1 MRRAGDCQ
9 RGLWRVWVC
18 TAPDDAVSQKP
29 VQRAAADAA
38 KAPKAFECR
47 WADGPITIDGTA
59 DEPAWKAAQVID
71 NFYLPWLGKDA
82 RRAKTATKARLLW
95 DREYFYFFAEM
106 EDHDL
111 FADITEHDG
120 ALWNNDVFELFF
132 KPQDDKP
139 GYYEFEVNAAGAV
152 LDMFLPKR
160 DGGGYNEYARK
171 DKFHIDAKVKL
182 RGTLNKHDGKDQ
194 GWSVEGRIPW
204 RDFRHTGGRPNIGEA
219 WKFALCRYDYTKGQ
233 PEPELSTCAPL
244 KKMSFHAYEDYAT
257 LKFTGPG
264 TPVSKDMLERPFP
277 LSNWQPV
284 TTSRVVGSPEPPPP
298 YRAVRMLPKLTP
310 DFPIFVAAMPG
321 SRRLL
326 FIDELWPYGPASL
339 ACSTETP
346 EDGRREL
353 LIAFDNMG
361 VAYSAAFHPKF
372 AENHF
377 LYAGW
382 NSSKK
387 SRVTRYTLDNGP
399 PFRIVPNSARTII
412 EWDSDG
418 HNGGAL
424 AFGLDGLLYTTSGD
438 GTPDSDG
445 NIVGQRLDLL
455 NSKVL
460 RIDVDHPDPGREYS
474 VPKDNPF
481 VGQKDARPETWTY
494 GMRNPWRITVDR
506 QTGQVWVGQNGQD
519 LWEQVYLIERGSN
532 YGWSVVEGS
541 HPFYPN
547 RKQGP
552 TPISPPTFEHPH
564 SEFRSLTGG
573 VVYYGKKF
581 PELRGCYL
589 YGDYS
594 TGKLWAGKVE
604 GRRVV
609 RHEELADTRLAIT
622 CIGVDSDGELLIT
635 SHRNKGQGGF
645 FTLER
650 NATPT
655 DPDAF
660 PHKLSETGLF
670 KDVARQQMQP
680 GAIPYSVNA
689 PLWSDGA
696 YKERFLILPPSV
708 AQSDKPEPE
717 RDRIDYTRSGGW
729 GFPEHT
735 ILVKSFALDSAS
747 GDPAKRRWIET
758 RLLVKEGSEWTGYC
772 YAWNDAQT
780 DAALVSKEGVDRTFT
795 VATADG
801 PRDQTWHFPSRTECM
816 VCHSRAANFVLGL
829 SELQMNRD
837 HDYGGRK
844 ANQLEVL
851 ERRGLLRVNWL
862 EDMKVEIRRELSDEG
877 LKGAQRDEKAE
888 EMVAAKGQRQPVA
901 SSLLSYP
908 PEKLRRLVDPSD
920 SHQDLNLR
928 ARSYLH
934 ANCAQCHVEAGGGNS
949 QFDVNFLTDADRMKL
964 IDVAPLH
971 DTFGVPDAKL
981 VASGSPEHS
990 LLLHRIAVR
999 GRGQMPPLA
1008 TAKVDEAAVKLL
1020 RKWIQTL
1027 KPMTADAPL
1036 AR

>member
-1 MRRAGDCQ
+1 MAI
-9 RGLWRVWVC
+9 
-18 TAPDDAVSQKP
+18 T
-29 VQRAAADAA
+29 RAADEVPLHTIPAPRAVDVA
-38 KAPKAFECR
+38 KAATAFECR
-47 WADGPITIDGTA
+47 WADGPISIDGAA
-59 DEPAWKAAQVID
+59 DEPAWRAAQVID
-71 NFYLPWLGKDA
+71 NFYLPWLGKNA
-82 RRAKTATKARLLW
+82 HRAKTATKARVLW

-111 FADITEHDG
+111 FADITDHDG

-132 KPQDDKP
+132 KPADDKP
-139 GYYEFEVNAAGAV
+139 GYYEFEVNAANAV
-152 LDMFLPKR
+152 LDMFLPRR
-160 DGGGYNEYARK
+160 DGGGYNEYARA
-171 DKFHIDAKVKL
+171 DKFHIDTKVKL
-182 RGTLNKHDGKDQ
+182 RGTLNKHDGKDS

-204 RDFRHTGGRPNIGEA
+204 RDFRHTGGRPNLGET

-233 PEPELSTCAPL
+233 PEPELSTCVPL
-244 KKMSFHAYEDYAT
+244 QKMSFHAYEDYAT

-264 TPVSKDMLERPFP
+264 IPASKDMLEKPFP
-277 LSNWQPV
+277 LSNWQPA

-298 YRAVRMLPKLTP
+298 YHAVRTLPKLTP
-310 DFPIFVAAMPG
+310 DYPIFVATVPG
-321 SRRLL
+321 SRRLI
-326 FIDELWPYGPASL
+326 FVDELWPYGPTSL
-339 ACSTETP
+339 ACTSDNP
-346 EDGRREL
+346 EDGKREL
-353 LIAFDNMG
+353 LVTFDNMG
-361 VAYSAAFHPKF
+361 VAYSAAFHPRF

-377 LYAGW
+377 LYVGW

-387 SRVTRYTLDNGP
+387 TRVTRYTLDRGP

-412 EWDSDG
+412 EWESDG
-418 HNGGAL
+418 HNGGAV
-424 AFGLDGLLYTTSGD
+424 AFGLDGLLFVTSGD
-438 GTPDSDG
+438 GTSDSDG
-445 NIVGQRLDLL
+445 DIVGQRLDRL

-460 RIDVDHPDPGREYS
+460 RIDVDHPDAGREYS

-481 VGQKDARPETWTY
+481 IGQKIDQQGACPETWTY

-506 QTGQVWVGQNGQD
+506 KTGDVWVGQNGQD
-519 LWEQVYLIERGSN
+519 LFEQAYLIERGAN
-532 YGWSVVEGS
+532 YGWSVFEGS

-552 TPISPPTFEHPH
+552 TPISKPTFEHPH

-573 VVYYGKKF
+573 VVYYGKRF
-581 PELRGCYL
+581 PELQGCYL

-604 GRRVV
+604 GGRVV
-609 RHEELADTRLAIT
+609 RHDELADTRLAIT
-622 CIGVDSDGELLIT
+622 CISIDADGELLIT

-650 NATPT
+650 NTTPT
-655 DPDAF
+655 DPQAF
-660 PHKLSETGLF
+660 PHTLSETGLF
-670 KDVARQQMQP
+670 KDVAHQQMQP

-696 YKERFLILPPSV
+696 YKERFLILPPTV
-708 AQSDKPEPE
+708 VLNDKPEP
-717 RDRIDYTRSGGW
+717 DRIDYTRSGGW

-735 ILVKSFALDSAS
+735 VLVKSFALDSAA
-747 GDPAKRRWIET
+747 GDPPGRRWIET
-758 RLLVKEGSEWTGYC
+758 RLLVKEGAEWTGYS

-780 DAALVSKEGVDRTFT
+780 DATLVAKEGVEKKF
-795 VATADG
+795 AIQAADG
-801 PRDQTWHFPSRTECM
+801 QREQTWHYPSRTECM

-829 SELQMNRD
+829 SEVQMNRD

-888 EMVAAKGQRQPVA
+888 EMVAAKGQRQPMP

-908 PEKLRRLVDPSD
+908 PEKLRRLVDPYD
-920 SHQDLNLR
+920 PHQDLALR

-934 ANCAQCHVEAGGGNS
+934 SNCAQCHVEAGGGNS
-949 QFDVNFLTDADRMKL
+949 QFDVSFLTDADRMKL

-971 DTFGVPDAKL
+971 DTFGVPEAKL

-990 LLLHRIAVR
+990 LLLHRIALR

-1008 TAKVDEAAVKLL
+1008 TTKVDEPAVKLL
-1020 RKWIQTL
+1020 RDWIQQV
-1027 KPMTADAPL
+1027 KPVSP
-1036 AR
+1036 